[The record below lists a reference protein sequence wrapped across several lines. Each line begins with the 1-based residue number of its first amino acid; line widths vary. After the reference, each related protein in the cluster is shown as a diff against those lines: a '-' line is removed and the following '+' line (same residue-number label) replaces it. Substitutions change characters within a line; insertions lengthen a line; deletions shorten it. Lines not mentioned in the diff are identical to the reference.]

1 MIDPEA
7 GEWGWERVMSTRME
21 RFGRA
26 DRDWIREMTTEQLRE
41 ESGIAGQELVDLI
54 NCSPQPGTR
63 RRLKRLDA
71 REAYLTAFVTAI
83 DQELEARGEDME

>member
-7 GEWGWERVMSTRME
+7 GEWGWERVMSTKMC
-21 RFGRA
+21 RFDRL
-26 DRDWIREMTTEQLRE
+26 DRDGIREMTTDELRE

-54 NCSPQPGTR
+54 NCPPQPGTK
-63 RRLKRLDA
+63 RRLRRLDA

-83 DQELEARGEDME
+83 DQELEARGEEME